1 MWLVSLPEVPKLH
14 FVQQFTSINNA
25 LNKRINT
32 LKGKQL

>member
-1 MWLVSLPEVPKLH
+1 MWLIIPPEVPKVH